1 MKIKIA
7 FFVFLLCLIKI
18 NAFSAIQI
26 TSETD
31 LLKLMNQVSPFN
43 DWSADYELTTD
54 LDMTGYTN
62 SSVPYATK
70 PIGNGFTE
78 FTGAFEGNG
87 FVIRNLNI
95 DNGNNDFSGFF
106 GYIGSSGT
114 VRSLGIENATVAARG
129 SHIGVFVGVNQ
140 GFITN
145 CYAAGSAT
153 GAASVSIF
161 LGIGGFAGSNIY
173 GIITNCY
180 ATSSAMGIP
189 IGNATFY
196 HTSIGGFVGYNNYGT
211 ISNCFAS
218 GNASGYL
225 NIGGFAGRNIYG
237 IITNCYATGNASGD
251 RGVGGF
257 AGYCANGSISYC
269 YSLGIPSATTMLNE
283 GGFIGNSLGSPTYNC
298 NFWNIET
305 SGTEDAVGNMDP
317 DPTGVTGLTDQQ
329 FSDPSNFSCFNF
341 GNDWIMPSSLRYGDK
356 FGNYP
361 ILRSILFT
369 FFIPTLTE
377 WTVII
382 FVGLLAGVG
391 GWFVWRKLV

>member
-1 MKIKIA
+1 
-7 FFVFLLCLIKI
+7 
-18 NAFSAIQI
+18 
-26 TSETD
+26 
-31 LLKLMNQVSPFN
+31 
-43 DWSADYELTTD
+43 
-54 LDMTGYTN
+54 MTGVQTC
-62 SSVPYATK
+62 AL
-70 PIGNGFTE
+70 PI
-78 FTGAFEGNG
+78 
-87 FVIRNLNI
+87 
-95 DNGNNDFSGFF
+95 
-106 GYIGSSGT
+106 
-114 VRSLGIENATVAARG
+114 
-129 SHIGVFVGVNQ
+129 
-140 GFITN
+140 
-145 CYAAGSAT
+145 C
-153 GAASVSIF
+153 
-161 LGIGGFAGSNIY
+161 
-173 GIITNCY
+173 
-180 ATSSAMGIP
+180 AMGIP